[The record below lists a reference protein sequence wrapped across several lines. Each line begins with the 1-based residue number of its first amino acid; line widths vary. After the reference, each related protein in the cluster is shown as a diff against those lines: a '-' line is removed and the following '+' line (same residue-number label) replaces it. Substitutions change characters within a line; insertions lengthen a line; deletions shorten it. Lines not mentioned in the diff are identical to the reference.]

1 VIDIGLIGCGRV
13 VHENY
18 APTLVGRTEYR
29 VRYVFDRDERQALS
43 AAAIFGAES
52 VSLERLLAT
61 ADAVVVATPPST
73 HVELVERCL
82 EQRVKIILCE
92 KPFAP
97 SFAAA
102 ADLVRRAE
110 ERGVGLYV
118 GHLRRSF
125 PHLRLA
131 RSLVSLGSIGAP
143 RAFVA
148 SEGGRFRWESVSDY
162 TGSSETGGVLW
173 DTGSHTLDTALFVA
187 GLDEPQVEGVKVVC
201 VDRDQPE
208 PSHHFSGDFV
218 LDLGDS
224 EVEGRLHLSRREA
237 LPNVVRIVGSRG
249 EVSLSVRP
257 DDRVRLT
264 TDRGTVVLS
273 AGIACGGILQ
283 HLDVQFRRVLLQQ
296 DAGDF
301 DAKRFVGQTRVLEA
315 LSNA

>member
-1 VIDIGLIGCGRV
+1 DGRRPASPHNAGAGRGTANGRDGRRRVRRLAQESTGRSPRPPTPLDRRAPGGSHRPRVLVRAGEELYPGVGRGRREPSARLQVIDIGLIGCGRV

-208 PSHHFSGDFV
+208 PSHHFSGD
-218 LDLGDS
+218 
-224 EVEGRLHLSRREA
+224 
-237 LPNVVRIVGSRG
+237 
-249 EVSLSVRP
+249 
-257 DDRVRLT
+257 
-264 TDRGTVVLS
+264 
-273 AGIACGGILQ
+273 
-283 HLDVQFRRVLLQQ
+283 
-296 DAGDF
+296 
-301 DAKRFVGQTRVLEA
+301 
-315 LSNA
+315 